1 MFWKLPAAKHLM
13 QFRSPIQGLI
23 IRGEI
28 WGESQIKALQIKGDT
43 SLYINTQTKNS
54 FSFWFAKFLLV
65 VHFNNHVV
73 SVLIPYATWGSV
85 LTLAVSFLRNKISEN
100 IFALFSRIS
109 LESYDLRMDSP
120 VLQPVICWITSGMFK
135 HSTQCRTNPPA
146 RVSVSLMSY
155 VKPWKLWLWS
165 VTSPFPPPPIQPHLP
180 SPPFTSVCPQ
190 VVRQHT
196 GPSSAPPLLLYFPIS
211 LFLKLS
217 PSFSC
222 SLLFLIFDQLRHCA
236 ATTFKTNTIA
246 NTFSRGWLYHLD
258 IGRRFLL
265 PPFSSD

>member
-43 SLYINTQTKNS
+43 SLYINTLTTNS

-120 VLQPVICWITSGMFK
+120 VLQPVTTSYMLNNLWDVQTLNTML
-135 HSTQCRTNPPA
+135 HQPTRTC
-146 RVSVSLMSY
+146 VSQSY
-155 VKPWKLWLWS
+155 VLCKTLEVMALKCYES
-165 VTSPFPPPPIQPHLP
+165 FSPSLP
-180 SPPFTSVCPQ
+180 SNPIYNSPLYLCVSTGRAPAHRSKLCPSFAALLSDFFVSQ
-190 VVRQHT
+190 NFL
-196 GPSSAPPLLLYFPIS
+196 PLSLALSSFLYFTYCATALP
-211 LFLKLS
+211 LHLKQ
-217 PSFSC
+217 
-222 SLLFLIFDQLRHCA
+222 IQLQ
-236 ATTFKTNTIA
+236 T
-246 NTFSRGWLYHLD
+246 HLVVD
-258 IGRRFLL
+258 GCITWI
-265 PPFSSD
+265 